1 MNHIEKTLLDY
12 VKKSIS
18 NSEIG
23 IEDDLFESGAI
34 HSLFAIQLILFIEKE
49 FGIEIDDDD
58 LDFEKIKTI
67 KDIASL
73 VDNAMS

>member
-12 VKKSIS
+12 VKKSVS
-18 NSEIG
+18 NNEIG

-73 VDNAMS
+73 VDHAMS

>member
-18 NSEIG
+18 NNEIG

-34 HSLFAIQLILFIEKE
+34 HSLFAIQLILFIEKVRI
-49 FGIEIDDDD
+49 GIFVPI
-58 LDFEKIKTI
+58 
-67 KDIASL
+67 
-73 VDNAMS
+73 